1 MSATS
6 LGNHESRAHADLEM
20 LERTLISAHHLCAE
34 AVNLKQ
40 LANLDLRNWHYSWCF
55 VLERLIGEVAAQ
67 KRATKR

>member
-1 MSATS
+1 MSASS

-20 LERTLISAHHLCAE
+20 LERMLVSAHHLCAE

-40 LANLDLRNWHYSWCF
+40 LTNSDLRNWHYSWCF

-67 KRATKR
+67 KKATKR